1 MHESSVK
8 TRGVINSRVAH
19 VVASLGHGDAIC
31 VADAGLPISGA
42 TMRIDLAV
50 TRGIP
55 SFWDVVDNILEELG
69 VEGVIIAEEMTQDP
83 KLYKELLE
91 RFHEREITSVSHEEF
106 TKLVP
111 LTKATIRTGEFTP
124 FANVILQSGVP
135 F

>member
-1 MHESSVK
+1 MK

-19 VVASLGHGDAIC
+19 VVAALGHGDAIC

-50 TRGIP
+50 MRGIP
-55 SFWDVVDNILEELG
+55 SFWDVVDNILEELE

-83 KLYKELLE
+83 ELYKKLLE
-91 RFHEREITSVSHEEF
+91 RFHKREITSVAHEEF

-124 FANVILQSGVP
+124 FANIILQSGVP